1 MTINSNK
8 LAILNGQKT
17 IKKKFKKYISI
28 GKEERSA
35 ALKVLKKGV
44 LSDYLGEKDPKFYG
58 GEQVKKFERYIQKF
72 FNVKH
77 AITTNSWTS
86 GLVAAV
92 GAIGVEPGDEVI
104 VTTWTMCATATSILH
119 WNAIPVFADIDE
131 DTYTIDPK
139 SIEKNISKYTK
150 AIIAVDIYGHP
161 TKMREILKIARKY
174 NLKVIS
180 DAAQAPGAIYEKKY
194 AGTLGDIG
202 GFSLNCHKHINT
214 GEGGILVTN
223 NDIYAERLRLIRNH
237 AEAVVD
243 ETINNHTPN
252 MIGHNFRLGEIE
264 SAIGLQQF
272 KKLKKKVRRRQQ
284 IARYLN
290 KNLGKLKGITTPK
303 IEKNCTH
310 SFYIYAIQIDKKIT
324 KIKKEIIF
332 KALKA
337 EGLDNLI
344 DKYFNLHLLP
354 MYQKKLAYGTKGFP
368 WKSNISKRNI
378 SYKKGICPVA
388 ERLNKD
394 KLIIIELCVYEFN
407 NSELK
412 QLVNCFKKVWANL
425 DSLKKFN

>member
-1 MTINSNK
+1 MTPNNK
-8 LAILNGQKT
+8 LAIFNGPKT
-17 IKKKFKKYISI
+17 VKKKFKKYVSI
-28 GKEERSA
+28 GKEERKA

-58 GEQVKKFERYIQKF
+58 GEQVNKFERYIEKF

-92 GAIGVEPGDEVI
+92 GAIGIEPGDEVI

-131 DTYTIDPK
+131 KTYTIDPK

-161 TKMREILKIARKY
+161 TNMKAILKIAKKY

-180 DAAQAPGAIYEKKY
+180 DAAQAPGAFYGKKY

-243 ETINNHTPN
+243 DSINNNTPN

-264 SAIGLQQF
+264 SAIGLEQF
-272 KKLKKKVRRRQQ
+272 KKLKKKVYRRQQ
-284 IARYLN
+284 IAKYLD
-290 KNLGKLKGITTPK
+290 KYLSKLKGITTPK
-303 IEKNCTH
+303 VEKNCTH
-310 SFYIYAIQIDKKIT
+310 SFYIYAIQIDEKIT
-324 KIKKEIIF
+324 KVKKDIIF

-354 MYQKKLAYGTKGFP
+354 MYQKKYAYGTKGFP
-368 WKSNISKRNI
+368 WNSSISKRNVN
-378 SYKKGICPVA
+378 YKKGICPVA
-388 ERLNKD
+388 EGINKD
-394 KLIIIELCVYEFN
+394 KLIIIELCVYDFN
-407 NSELK
+407 DSELK
-412 QLVNCFKKVWANL
+412 ILVRCFKKVWENL
-425 DSLKKFN
+425 NNLKKLK